1 MYPLLEFLATLP
13 QFYASQP
20 AREVLHIGTGCV
32 FSMTNGV
39 GSQLPSETTLK
50 AHWPGQ
56 LESEYHEIDG
66 LDAVNFYMREARA
79 LGAEPASINRAIAAL
94 DHAMGGDTAFSAPV
108 RSAEAYIG
116 GATLQIG

>member
-13 QFYASQP
+13 QFHAARP

-32 FSMTNGV
+32 FSMANGV
-39 GSQLPSETTLK
+39 GPQLPSETTLK
-50 AHWPGQ
+50 ARWPGQ

-66 LDAVNFYMREARA
+66 LDAVNFYMREART
-79 LGAEPASINRAIAAL
+79 LGAEPASINRAIAVL
-94 DHAMGGDTAFSAPV
+94 DHAMGGETAFSAPV

-116 GATLQIG
+116 GPRDK